1 MIDTARLEDVAA
13 VATLEAVALG
23 VDAWSESLVE
33 QGIAGTVPTIHY
45 LVMREDAA
53 VVGYAV
59 VSAAG
64 DVAELQ
70 RIAVD
75 PGRRRGGIATELL
88 DEVVRKARAEGAER
102 VLLEVREDNSGA
114 LAFYAARGF
123 AEVARR
129 PRYYRDGATAVVMSL
144 PTGARA

>member
-45 LVMREDAA
+45 LVVREDGV

-59 VSAAG
+59 VSVAG
-64 DVAELQ
+64 DVVELQ

-129 PRYYRDGATAVVMSL
+129 LRYYRDGATAVVMSL
-144 PTGARA
+144 PTGAPA